1 MEHTIVIRSNG
12 TAEWVHAD
20 ELNFLKAASPTS
32 TRRVSDVE
40 PEGDSWTADMNRVGG
55 PLLGPFPTREK
66 ALCAERLWL
75 DAEYFKCRGGDAEQ
89 VYRKE
94 NND

>member
-55 PLLGPFPTREK
+55 PLLGPFPTREE
-66 ALCAERLWL
+66 ALRAERLWL

>member
-1 MEHTIVIRSNG
+1 MKHTIIIRPNG

-40 PEGDSWTADMNRVGG
+40 PEGDSWTADMHRIGG
-55 PLLGPFPTREK
+55 PLLGPFLTREE
-66 ALCAERLWL
+66 ALRAERLWL
-75 DAEYFKCRGGDAEQ
+75 DIEYFKCRDGDAEQ
-89 VYRKE
+89 LYRKE
-94 NND
+94 HDD